1 MRDVKLTATPAL
13 QIDMDFSNYFRA
25 SSYVM
30 IACATLAL
38 VLAGGLHVA
47 LAGIFAIVMVLA
59 WTWEGKKWQL
69 SERVGLVVVL
79 LSVPLFFLDWNYQKA
94 VGEPAGRMGVTAL
107 AHLIVFLSAV
117 KLLQLKKDRDWVFLY
132 LISFFEVLLAAGLS
146 FSPVFLGTLTL
157 YLLCA
162 VSTIIS
168 FEIHKSRRA
177 IAISETHLLVPPDS
191 RIFRH
196 SARQKRKAGRIN
208 VETGRLPV
216 VALLLF
222 VLIFVLALPLF
233 LVAPRSG
240 GAAIS
245 RSGSALSNF
254 VGFSDNVTLG
264 EIGNLKRDDAV
275 VMHVRIEDPQPNL
288 DIRWRGVALDEFT
301 LRGWKKS
308 AEVRRS
314 ERVFDG
320 PGFIR
325 LGTTL
330 ALNRVTTQ
338 TVFLEPIDSPV
349 LFAASRPI
357 AVQGDFAK
365 LRVDSE
371 GAVQVARH
379 QSARTMYT
387 ALSDMTQPDAGLLR
401 ADRQR
406 DPVTFNRYWELPSG
420 LDPEIG
426 ALTNAVIVNAH
437 ASNRYDVAKAIEA
450 HLRQNYG
457 YSLQMTAGGA
467 DPLSDFLFNV
477 RAGHCEYFSTAMA
490 VMLRTRNIPSRVVNG
505 FLPGEFNE
513 ASGAYT
519 VRQSDAHSWVEV
531 YFPETGAW
539 VTFDP
544 TPSAG
549 RVVPV
554 RTGLTAQ
561 LGKYAEAFELIW
573 FQYVVGYD
581 KQEQR
586 SLAASLQSQLYDFR
600 YSLGRLVFA
609 LRAAIS
615 SRSGL
620 LYFAGLTIAV
630 GILILFVARRV
641 RRFGWRRSLRIR
653 PERDSPQTS
662 PIIFYERLTGLLA
675 ERGVE
680 RAAHLTPLEFADNLQ
695 LEPALAITRAYNRVR
710 FGGQQLSAAEV
721 QEIERVLRSLE
732 STDSKP

>member
-1 MRDVKLTATPAL
+1 
-13 QIDMDFSNYFRA
+13 
-25 SSYVM
+25 M

-47 LAGIFAIVMVLA
+47 LAGIFTIVMVLA

-69 SERVGLVVVL
+69 SERVGLVIVL
-79 LSVPLFFLDWNYQKA
+79 LSVPLFILDWNYQKA
-94 VGEPAGRMGVTAL
+94 VGEPMGRTGVTAL

-157 YLLCA
+157 YLLCS

-168 FEIHKSRRA
+168 FEIHKARRT
-177 IAISETHLLVPPDS
+177 IAVSETHLLVPPDS
-191 RIFRH
+191 RIFR
-196 SARQKRKAGRIN
+196 SAARQNWKGRIN

-216 VALLLF
+216 IAVLLF

-240 GAAIS
+240 GATLS

-254 VGFSDNVTLG
+254 VGFSESVTLG

-288 DIRWRGVALDEFT
+288 DVRWRGVALDEFT

-314 ERVFDG
+314 ERTFDG

-325 LGTTL
+325 LGTTV
-330 ALNRVTTQ
+330 ALNRLTTQ

-357 AVQGDFAK
+357 AIQGDFAK

-371 GAVQVARH
+371 GTVQVARH
-379 QSARTMYT
+379 QSGRAMYT
-387 ALSDMTQPDAGLLR
+387 AMSDMTQPDARLLR

-406 DPVTFNRYWELPSG
+406 DPVTFSRYLELPRG

-426 ALTNAVIVNAH
+426 ALTNAVIVNAQ
-437 ASNRYDVAKAIEA
+437 AGNRYDMAKAIEA
-450 HLRQNYG
+450 HLQQEYG
-457 YSLQMTAGGA
+457 YSLQMAAGGA

-549 RVVPV
+549 RVIPM
-554 RTGLTAQ
+554 RTGLAAQ

-600 YSLGRLVFA
+600 YRIGRLVLA
-609 LRAAIS
+609 LRTSVS
-615 SRSGL
+615 SRFGL
-620 LYFAGLTIAV
+620 ISFAVMTIAAGV
-630 GILILFVARRV
+630 LIMFGARRV

-653 PERDSPQTS
+653 PERDTPPPS
-662 PIIFYERLTGLLA
+662 PILFYERLTGLLA
-675 ERGVE
+675 RRGVE
-680 RAAHLTPLEFADNLQ
+680 RAAHLTPLEFAQNVQ

-710 FGGQQLSAAEV
+710 FGGQQLSSAEL

-732 STDSKP
+732 AADS